1 MRLRLITAP
10 SAQVVTTADA
20 RVQVNAYGTAS
31 APQLE
36 AMIAGVVS
44 GLDGHYGELGRALLE
59 QEWELALDSFP
70 PSAICL
76 PLPPLLSVESVKYVD
91 PEGVQQTMEPAGYTV
106 EPGEH
111 GFAMPVHGTRWP
123 ATRAQPLAVRVRFK
137 AGYGSTG
144 DKVPAAIRSAI
155 LLRVAD
161 LFENRESSIV
171 GKSVAPNPTSDLL
184 LFPFKLVRP

>member
-10 SAQVVTTADA
+10 SAPVVTTAEA
-20 RVQVNAYGTAS
+20 RAQVNAYGTAS
-31 APQLE
+31 DPQLAAMVE
-36 AMIAGVVS
+36 AVVS
-44 GLDGHYGELGRALLE
+44 GVDGSAGELGRALVE
-59 QEWELALDSFP
+59 QEWELGLDAFP
-70 PSAICL
+70 SSAICL

-111 GFAMPVHGTRWP
+111 GFAMPAHGTRWP

-137 AGYGSTG
+137 AGYGATG

>member
-1 MRLRLITAP
+1 MRLRLTTAP
-10 SAQVVTTADA
+10 NAQVVTTAEARAQADLYGTSHDA
-20 RVQVNAYGTAS
+20 R
-31 APQLE
+31 LE

-44 GLDGHYGELGRALLE
+44 GLDGYGGELGRALVE
-59 QEWELALDSFP
+59 QEWELAIDTFP
-70 PSAICL
+70 SSALCL
-76 PLPPLLSVESVKYVD
+76 PLPPLLSVESVKYID
-91 PEGVQQTMEPAGYTV
+91 PEGAEQTLAPAAYTV

-161 LFENRESSIV
+161 LFENRESTIV
-171 GKSVAPNPTSDLL
+171 GKSVASNPTVDAL
-184 LFPFKLVRP
+184 LFPFKQVRP

>member
-10 SAQVVTTADA
+10 SAPVVTTAEA
-20 RVQVNAYGTAS
+20 RAQVNAYGTAS
-31 APQLE
+31 DPQLAAMVE
-36 AMIAGVVS
+36 AVVS
-44 GLDGHYGELGRALLE
+44 GLDGSAGELGRALVE
-59 QEWELALDSFP
+59 QEWELALDAFP
-70 PSAICL
+70 SSAICL

-91 PEGVQQTMEPAGYTV
+91 PEGVQQTMAPAGYTV

-111 GFAMPVHGTRWP
+111 GFAMPAHGTRWP

-137 AGYGSTG
+137 AGYGATG

>member
-10 SAQVVTTADA
+10 SAPVVTTAEA
-20 RVQVNAYGTAS
+20 RAQVNAYGTAS
-31 APQLE
+31 DPQLA
-36 AMIAGVVS
+36 AMVAAVVS
-44 GLDGHYGELGRALLE
+44 GLDGSAGELGRALVE
-59 QEWELALDSFP
+59 QEWELALDAFP
-70 PSAICL
+70 SSAICL

-91 PEGVQQTMEPAGYTV
+91 PEGVQQTMDAAGYTV

>member
-10 SAQVVTTADA
+10 NAQVVTTAEA
-20 RVQVNAYGTAS
+20 SAHVNAYGTAQN
-31 APQLE
+31 ARLE

-44 GLDGHYGELGRALLE
+44 SLDGYHGELGRALIE
-59 QEWELALDSFP
+59 QEWELALDAFP
-70 PSAICL
+70 SSAICL
-76 PLPPLLSVESVKYVD
+76 PLPPLLTVESVKYID
-91 PEGVQQTMEPAGYTV
+91 PDGAEQTLASSAYTV

-111 GFAMPVHGTRWP
+111 GFVMPAYGTSWP
-123 ATRAQPLAVRVRFK
+123 TIRAQPLAVRVRFK
-137 AGYGSTG
+137 AGYGTAG

-161 LFENRESSIV
+161 LFENRESTIV
-171 GKSVAPNPTSDLL
+171 GKSVADNPTADLL

>member
-10 SAQVVTTADA
+10 SAPVVTTAEA
-20 RVQVNAYGTAS
+20 RAQVNAYGTAS
-31 APQLE
+31 DPQLAAMVE
-36 AMIAGVVS
+36 AVVS
-44 GLDGHYGELGRALLE
+44 GLDGSAGELGRALVE
-59 QEWELALDSFP
+59 QEWELGLDAFP
-70 PSAICL
+70 SSAICL

-91 PEGVQQTMEPAGYTV
+91 PEGVQQTMEPSGYTV

-111 GFAMPVHGTRWP
+111 GFAMPAHGTRWP

-137 AGYGSTG
+137 AGYGATG

>member
-10 SAQVVTTADA
+10 SAPVVTTAEA
-20 RVQVNAYGTAS
+20 RAQVNAYGTAS
-31 APQLE
+31 DPQLA
-36 AMIAGVVS
+36 AMVAGVVS
-44 GLDGHYGELGRALLE
+44 ALDGRDGELGRALVE
-59 QEWELALDSFP
+59 QEWELAVGSFP

-76 PLPPLLSVESVKYVD
+76 PLPPLLSVVSVKYID
-91 PEGVQQTMEPAGYTV
+91 TDGVQQTMDPAGYTV

-111 GFAMPVHGTRWP
+111 GFAMPAHGTRWP
-123 ATRAQPLAVRVRFK
+123 ATRAQPLAVRVQFK
-137 AGYGSTG
+137 AGYGTTG

-161 LFENRESSIV
+161 LFENREAAITGTIHTV
-171 GKSVAPNPTSDLL
+171 NPTVDAL

>member
-10 SAQVVTTADA
+10 SDQVVTTAAA
-20 RVQVNAYGTAS
+20 RAQVNAYGTAQD
-31 APQLE
+31 AQLE
-36 AMIAGVVS
+36 AMIAAVVS
-44 GLDGHYGELGRALLE
+44 GLDGYQGELGRALVE

-76 PLPPLLSVESVKYVD
+76 PLPPLLSVASVKYVD
-91 PEGVQQTMEPAGYTV
+91 PDGVQQTMDPAGYTT

-111 GFAMPVHGTRWP
+111 GFTMPVHGTCWP
-123 ATRAQPLAVRVRFK
+123 ATRAQPLAVRVQFK
-137 AGYGSTG
+137 AGYGTTG